1 MIERAAFAALVLV
14 AAGMLALSVGL
25 WSGYL
30 VTDGNSAG
38 AAPEPRLQATA
49 RADARPVVATARL
62 NPATI
67 TLWARS
73 GPCWLSVRMDSP
85 TGKRLFVGTL
95 RRGRALRFTG
105 ERIWLR
111 IGAAER
117 LRVSLNGRPIK
128 DFPVG
133 VAEITVTAER
143 IARV

>member
-30 VTDGNSAG
+30 VTDGSPAG
-38 AAPEPRLQATA
+38 PPEPRPKTTA

-117 LRVSLNGRPIK
+117 LRVSLNGRPVK

-133 VAEITVTAER
+133 VAEVMVTAER
-143 IARV
+143 VARV